1 MRQDVYGVA
10 YDEAK
15 SELLDITCEFE
26 RLKARKARLEGV
38 VAAMAAMLGTTV
50 PNVNLNQPKAE
61 PTRTKEDPAPPQIDR
76 REAPESVSYTFNQ
89 VAVPL
94 PDAVETDGDP
104 FKRRVRS
111 ALRMNSVSHEQRG
124 LQTAV

>member
-38 VAAMAAMLGTTV
+38 VTAMAAMLGTSV
-50 PNVNLNQPKAE
+50 PNPKSQQPRNETSAASALPPAAPIESRDE
-61 PTRTKEDPAPPQIDR
+61 PEP
-76 REAPESVSYTFNQ
+76 SSYTFNQ
-89 VAVPL
+89 VSVPL

>member
-38 VAAMAAMLGTTV
+38 VTAMAAMLGTGV
-50 PNVNLNQPKAE
+50 PNFNSNQQKIE
-61 PTRTKEDPAPPQIDR
+61 TTRASAPLTSAPPDSQ
-76 REAPESVSYTFNQ
+76 EAPEPSSYTFNQ
-89 VAVPL
+89 VSVPL

-104 FKRRVRS
+104 FKRRVRN
-111 ALRMNSVSHEQRG
+111 ALRMNSGSHEQRG
-124 LQTAV
+124 LPTAV

>member
-38 VAAMAAMLGTTV
+38 VTAMAAMLGTSV
-50 PNVNLNQPKAE
+50 PTFNSNQPKSE
-61 PTRTKEDPAPPQIDR
+61 PIRAIAPPTAAPPNGQ
-76 REAPESVSYTFNQ
+76 EASEPSSYTFNQ
-89 VAVPL
+89 VPVPL
-94 PDAVETDGDP
+94 PDTSETDGDP
-104 FKRRVRS
+104 FKRRVRN
-111 ALRMNSVSHEQRG
+111 ALRMNTVSHEQRG